1 MKKIF
6 TFVLAGTMILSMAGC
21 SSSNSGTTPPA
32 NSDMGNAQQET
43 AANIQDPDLFK
54 NMETSDLEGN
64 PVDAS
69 AFAENK
75 VTLVNVWNIGCT
87 PCIQELGI
95 LDKLNKEYEGKG
107 VAIRGLYN
115 NFSTEIS
122 EEERAEI
129 KEILEAEGAEYPQWQ
144 LSQDMLDTDTF
155 QEWSFFPG
163 TFLVD
168 SEGNIIDDVIEG
180 SNDYEGWKSV
190 IEDALKQV
198 DKNA

>member
-6 TFVLAGTMILSMAGC
+6 TFVLAGAMVLSMVGC
-21 SSSNSGTTPPA
+21 SSSNPGTTPA
-32 NSDMGNAQQET
+32 TNSGTGNTQQEI
-43 AANIQDPDLFK
+43 AADIQDPDLFK
-54 NMETSDLEGN
+54 SMKTLDLEGN
-64 PVDAS
+64 PVDTS

-122 EEERAEI
+122 AEERTEI
-129 KEILEAEGAEYPQWQ
+129 KEILAAEGAEFPQWQ

-155 QEWSFFPG
+155 QGWSFFPG

-168 SEGNIIDDVIEG
+168 SEGNIIDDVIKG

-190 IEDALKQV
+190 IEDALTQV